1 MTQARRNL
9 ISLSD
14 TPYYHCV
21 NRCVRRAFLCGE
33 DRHTGRSY
41 EHRKQWIVD
50 KIKELSSPFAI
61 DVCAFAV
68 LANHYHIVLHVDEK
82 RSLDWDDTEVVER
95 WKRLFQGVLLVDRYM
110 AGQCGTDA
118 EADKALEVIGQWR
131 ERLSDI
137 SWYMRCLNEHIARE
151 ANKEDGCKGR
161 FWEGRFKSQALLE
174 ERALLACMA
183 YVDLNPVRAGLS
195 ETLEESD
202 YTSIQER
209 IQAYLRNREGR
220 PEIDQA
226 PSPSFPQKSTPA
238 ISAGL
243 RTEQE
248 NGESA
253 VPAAPLVEFT
263 GTTGDTES
271 GLPFHFSDYLELVD
285 WTGRAILEG
294 KRGYIPS
301 DVPPILTRLGVEA
314 ENWIETVRHFRR
326 HFYDFVGPGDILT
339 QHGRALGR
347 RWLRGV
353 GACRKL
359 LNGAGTAGMA
369 GVSG

>member
-41 EHRKQWIVD
+41 EHRKQWVVD
-50 KIKELSSPFAI
+50 KIKELSSLFAI

-68 LANHYHIVLHVDEK
+68 LSNNYHIVVRVKEK
-82 RSLDWDDTEVVER
+82 RSLEWDDKKVMKR
-95 WKRLFQGVLLVDRYM
+95 WKQLFLGDLLVDRYM

-118 EADKALEVIGQWR
+118 EEDQALAVIGQWR
-131 ERLSDI
+131 ERLSNI

-151 ANKEDGCKGR
+151 ANKEDGCRGR

-174 ERALLACMA
+174 EKALLACMA
-183 YVDLNPVRAGLS
+183 YVDLNPIRAGLS
-195 ETLEESD
+195 ETLEGSD

-209 IQAYLRNREGR
+209 IQAYVQTLDDC
-220 PEIDQA
+220 PETDET
-226 PSPSFPQKSTPA
+226 PSSLSSESVPTVATEFDTKQEDSKSA
-238 ISAGL
+238 I
-243 RTEQE
+243 T
-248 NGESA
+248 
-253 VPAAPLVEFT
+253 AAPLLAFT

-271 GLPFHFSDYLELVD
+271 GLPFHFSDYLELVH
-285 WTGRAILEG
+285 WTGRAIRES
-294 KRGYIPS
+294 KRDYIPS
-301 DVPPILTRLGVEA
+301 DLPPILTRLGVEA
-314 ENWIETVRHFRR
+314 ESWIETVRHFRR
-326 HFYDFVGPGDILT
+326 HFYDFVGSGDMLA

-353 GACRKL
+353 GACRRL
-359 LNGAGTAGMA
+359 LSDEKY
-369 GVSG
+369 GVTI